1 MPSDPNWFY
10 SSLAQSAA
18 SIVGL
23 IGAIL
28 ATRRQQDIFDAGEK
42 KIIVE
47 QLCEDFSRDFNKIL
61 TRLREYV
68 KHSESQ
74 LNELEESIKRGEER
88 FGPKIWYPPFG
99 KPGNQVDDSI
109 MRKLKIEQ
117 VYHKVAPILLNA
129 LNNLEQSDSVSALRV
144 FEKEL
149 GKFHTI
155 IPVEAEELEEIK
167 KMMIRVESLRER
179 AKKLLDENDS
189 LKRRTHRKMEW
200 FLILC
205 LFGISFAGVIWP
217 LFCLSKYNNSK
228 GEIMLVVLSVCL
240 LGLLW
245 YILLHTIKLAK
256 IHQVKPI
263 LKRE

>member
-42 KIIVE
+42 KILVE
-47 QLCEDFSRDFNKIL
+47 QLCKDFSRDFNKIL
-61 TRLREYV
+61 TALRDYE

-74 LNELEESIKRGEER
+74 LNELEERINRGE
-88 FGPKIWYPPFG
+88 KIFSAKLWYTPFETLRD
-99 KPGNQVDDSI
+99 QVDDSI
-109 MRKLKIEQ
+109 ERKLKIEQ
-117 VYHKVAPILLNA
+117 VYHKVAPILKTA
-129 LNNLEQSDSVSALRV
+129 FINLEQSDSVSALRV

-149 GKFHTI
+149 GKFHTTI
-155 IPVEAEELEEIK
+155 HVEAEELEKIK
-167 KMMIRVESLRER
+167 NMMETVDSLRER
-179 AKKLLDENDS
+179 AKKVLDENDS

-205 LFGISFAGVIWP
+205 LLGISFAGVIWP